1 MQSIRLKYEN
11 AKSKKLSLQRNRQN
25 KVHANLPEVL
35 SDNSN
40 KLLTSKLQGFIQFQN
55 EVFVTDES

>member
-1 MQSIRLKYEN
+1 MKMQKVKNS
-11 AKSKKLSLQRNRQN
+11 SLQRNRQN
-25 KVHANLPEVL
+25 KVHANLPEVQ

-55 EVFVTDES
+55 EVYVTDES